1 MNKETVTLQRVTASV
16 ATLAAVGWAFL
27 LGCLLLVQT
36 DDNGVFI
43 LVLLAFTGMVALTSI
58 SVYFTLRNPLG
69 HQERALGAGLMGA
82 NGVFLLVCLRILW
95 GIWFPLD
102 EATEDLAGAV
112 LTILVLAPV
121 ATIGAVS
128 GLMMFALA
136 GRTND

>member
-1 MNKETVTLQRVTASV
+1 VTLQRITASV
-16 ATLAAVGWAFL
+16 ATLASVGWVFL
-27 LGCLLLVQT
+27 LGCLFLVQT

-43 LVLLAFTGMVALTSI
+43 LVLLAFTGMVILTSV

-69 HQERALGAGLMGA
+69 HRERALGAGLMGA
-82 NGVFLLVCLRILW
+82 NGVFLLVCLRVLW

-102 EATEDLAGAV
+102 EAAEDLAGSV

-121 ATIGAVS
+121 AVTGAAS

-136 GRTND
+136 GKTND